1 MLNDDSDDDYND
13 GYMCFWAVFDLLQM
27 QDKDSAHEQE
37 ISLLTQRIEKL
48 EHELQQ
54 YREVNT
60 DAELKFKVR
69 WSIFY

>member
-1 MLNDDSDDDYND
+1 MTDDDYND
-13 GYMCFWAVFDLLQM
+13 GYTCFWAVFDLLQM

-37 ISLLTQRIEKL
+37 ISLLTERIEKL

-60 DAELKFKVR
+60 DAELKYKVS
-69 WSIFY
+69 WSTFC

>member
-13 GYMCFWAVFDLLQM
+13 GYMCFWAAFDLLQM

>member
-13 GYMCFWAVFDLLQM
+13 GYMRFWAAFDLLQM

-60 DAELKFKVR
+60 DAELKFKVS

>member
-1 MLNDDSDDDYND
+1 MTVMMIIMMVICVSEQRLN
-13 GYMCFWAVFDLLQM
+13 LLQM

-60 DAELKFKVR
+60 DAELKYKV
-69 WSIFY
+69 S